1 MEILT
6 EEEKLIAIQKYI
18 RLKGQVVEAN
28 RRYYDKNYKNTNSL
42 PDDKKEIMEAKKQA
56 KREYQ
61 KAKYQAN
68 KEYYKEASRQ
78 QRERKKALTRTETV
92 TE

>member
-1 MEILT
+1 MDILT
-6 EEEKLIAIQKYI
+6 EAEKHEAIQRYI
-18 RLKGQVVEAN
+18 RLKGQIVEAN
-28 RRYYDKNYKNTNSL
+28 RRYYDKNFKNTDSL
-42 PDDKKEIMEAKKQA
+42 PDDKRALMESKKEA

-61 KAKYQAN
+61 RAKYQAN

-78 QRERKKALTRTETV
+78 QRERKKELKRNMTV

>member
-6 EEEKLIAIQKYI
+6 EEEKMLAIQKYI
-18 RLKGQVVEAN
+18 RLKGQVIEAN
-28 RRYYDKNYKNTNSL
+28 RRYYDKNYKNTDSL
-42 PDDKKEIMEAKKQA
+42 PDDKRALMQAKKEA

-61 KAKYQAN
+61 RGRYQAN
-68 KEYYKEASRQ
+68 KDYYKEASKQ
-78 QRERKKALTRTETV
+78 QRERKKELTRTETV